1 MKHVSVRDAVGMV
14 LCHDVTRIVPG
25 EYKGPAFKKG
35 HIIGLPGCVMYH
47 RAQHLRPDRAAP
59 PCGRDR
65 HPGGCNRTGSRRVL
79 LRLRNM
85 HLSTLRVRQIEARNE
100 TEQVTT

>member
-35 HIIGLPGCVMYH
+35 HIITP
-47 RAQHLRPDRAAP
+47 ADIAP
-59 PCGRDR
+59 
-65 HPGGCNRTGSRRVL
+65 L
-79 LRLRNM
+79 LDLGKAVNI
-85 HLSTLRVRQIEARNE
+85 LLDTLREVIEALHPVRHCVHDGRVGFE
-100 TEQVTT
+100 DARAGQ